1 NAGVGNL
8 KSLNKAPKG
17 DNIVYRALN
26 QKDFDRLQQGLG
38 LEAKNPTGNWKL
50 DEHLVSGS
58 SKKSWSND
66 PWIST
71 TTDLEVAKGFNE
83 AGNNLGV
90 IAIDMN
96 KVNSKALK
104 GFEIYPRVNGVEGL
118 PYHYSIW
125 QQEVSVF
132 GEIPL
137 DAIMGVVK

>member
-1 NAGVGNL
+1 M
-8 KSLNKAPKG
+8 
-17 DNIVYRALN
+17 
-26 QKDFDRLQQGLG
+26 
-38 LEAKNPTGNWKL
+38 
-50 DEHLVSGS
+50 
-58 SKKSWSND
+58 
-66 PWIST
+66 
-71 TTDLEVAKGFNE
+71 EVAKGFNE